1 MAIITESP
9 IEVKGG
15 FTKQIDAGATSLMF
29 EILQKHQYQFPIKST
44 VREIVC
50 NSLDSVK
57 ERDMALEIISGKAK
71 VEDYYIEREGDL
83 FKDSKFDKD
92 YYNPEFLSQEPNV
105 FVDYY
110 EGQEMA
116 KDRIEIKDYGVGL
129 WGQRLVGY
137 WNLGYS
143 SKRLNLKTIG
153 KFGIGNKSPL
163 SINDTFTTTTVY
175 NGRKA
180 KFNVYSN
187 KVESITPKF
196 NLDSGKENEVHTVIL
211 ADGTPYSFYTEETTE
226 KNSLTVVIEAKK
238 HHKEQYIEAVQ
249 GQLLYFPNVKLSI
262 HNANGS
268 IDTPS
273 VSSPVLYEDSKI
285 VISDNN
291 YYLKP
296 HIVVNG
302 VNYGYVN
309 FDELELE
316 ERFGNIGIKVLPEDI
331 DISPSRESLIW
342 NDTTKNTVVKRFK
355 ECAGI
360 ATKLIQAELNESDFI
375 KWLRVCTNISSRHW
389 DKTSTVSRLASII
402 DIKSISPRFMD
413 TKIKYTHDIFDPVHA
428 RYVSIETKKKAN
440 QEITKVGRDPI
451 KFLGDK
457 AHLPIIV
464 CNDRV
469 SNRKDKYLL
478 SSMYKNGFILVQQK
492 DEETVK
498 EEFLDS
504 LKIEYQTWS
513 IEQKTKGSE
522 DAVKLSKELFDFIKK
537 SSEAIDYDSIVV
549 PNSFKGTDD
558 EEDVLEDEENQS
570 TTRLSHEERR
580 KLEGKTVLFTP
591 RNKSNIH
598 ESWYNKNKNCYENT
612 VIPRVYEF
620 QKVEI
625 PIKEI
630 NDWDA
635 EEIYYSTDKTAEM
648 MEFVALL
655 TRDTRQESFVYPR
668 AEAKNSNTTFDNA
681 ASTNYGIAPDGT
693 RSDDRYRCSH
703 FYFNEN
709 IKLIKVSEANSKL
722 YRDFYPI
729 TDFFLKFKN
738 NKLTMSNT
746 LIKWNTARKILPLLN
761 KVAFLYNYHF
771 DGDKKEF
778 YRNLVEYVRT
788 NYRNVL
794 EFKHKDNNVE
804 SAHNDLT
811 LHLDKVTEFQM
822 FLATKPSSEEIQ
834 KVSQELWGN
843 SNITE
848 ACAIDY
854 ELWNS
859 FQELLEWARPVAIM
873 LNQVGALTGVEFNEL
888 IAPDSYLDREES
900 LSLSEELEQEI
911 RWYSKHK
918 NVI

>member
-1 MAIITESP
+1 MAVIEESP

-57 ERDMALEIISGKAK
+57 ERDMALEILSGVAK
-71 VEDYYIEREGDL
+71 VEDYYVEKEGDL
-83 FKDSKFDKD
+83 FKDSKFDKS

-105 FVDYY
+105 FVNYY
-110 EGQEMA
+110 EGQEMN

-163 SINDTFTTTTVY
+163 SINDTFTTITVY
-175 NGRKA
+175 NGRRA

-196 NLDSGKENEVHTVIL
+196 DLESGEENESHTVIL
-211 ADGTPYSFYTEETTE
+211 ADGTPYAFYTEKTTE
-226 KNSLTVVIEAKK
+226 KNSLTVIIEAKK

-249 GQLLYFPNVKLSI
+249 GQLLYFSNVKLTI
-262 HNANGS
+262 YRANGS
-268 IDTPS
+268 VDVPP

-316 ERFGNIGIKVLPEDI
+316 EKFGNIGIKVQPEEI

-342 NDTTKNTVVKRFK
+342 NDTTKNTVVKRFH
-355 ECAGI
+355 ECAEI
-360 ATKLIQAELNESDFI
+360 ATKLIQAELNEPDFV

-389 DKTSTVSRLASII
+389 DKTSTVSRLANII

-440 QEITKVGRDPI
+440 QEITKVGREPI

-464 CNDRV
+464 CTDKV

-492 DEETVK
+492 DVELIKEQFLGAIKLDDNWTVERKIKGNEEA
-498 EEFLDS
+498 
-504 LKIEYQTWS
+504 IN
-513 IEQKTKGSE
+513 
-522 DAVKLSKELFDFIKK
+522 LSKELFELIKK
-537 SSEAIDYDSIVV
+537 SSEAIDYDTIIV
-549 PNSFKGTDD
+549 PPSFNGTDD
-558 EEDVLEDEENQS
+558 EEDVLEDEEEQS
-570 TTRLSHEERR
+570 AVRLSHDERR

-591 RNKSNIH
+591 RNKSAIH
-598 ESWYNKNKNCYENT
+598 ESVYNPTERKHETVLLSRFYEW
-612 VIPRVYEF
+612 
-620 QKVEI
+620 QKVEV

-635 EEIYYSTDKTAEM
+635 EEIYYATDKTAEM

-655 TRDTRQESFVYPR
+655 TRDTRQENFVYPR
-668 AEAKNSNTTFDNA
+668 AESKNSNPTFDSA
-681 ASTNYGIAPDGT
+681 ASPNYGISPDGT
-693 RSDDRYRCSH
+693 RSDERYRCSH
-703 FYFNEN
+703 YYFNKN

-729 TDFFLKFKN
+729 SNFFLKFKN
-738 NKLTMSNT
+738 NRLTMSNI
-746 LIKWNTARKILPLLN
+746 LIKWNTARKILPSLN
-761 KVAFLYNYHF
+761 KIAFLFNYSF
-771 DGDKKEF
+771 NPEKQAL
-778 YRNLVEYVRT
+778 YRSLVEYVKS
-788 NYRNVL
+788 NYRDVL
-794 EFKHKDNNVE
+794 DFKHKENNIE

-859 FQELLEWARPVAIM
+859 FQELLEWARPIATM
-873 LNQVGALTGVEFNEL
+873 LNQVDALTGVDAAQLTTPNSHL
-888 IAPDSYLDREES
+888 SRKES
-900 LSLSEELEQEI
+900 LSLPEELEQEI

-918 NVI
+918 SVI